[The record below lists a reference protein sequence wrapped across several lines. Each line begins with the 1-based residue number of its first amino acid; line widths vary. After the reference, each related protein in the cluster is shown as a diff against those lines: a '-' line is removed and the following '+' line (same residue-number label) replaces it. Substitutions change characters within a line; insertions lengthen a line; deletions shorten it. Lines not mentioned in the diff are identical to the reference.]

1 MGYFCLIC
9 EETTGL
15 TGGLNSFV
23 FLWADGV
30 PPTFIFGVVLNKLF
44 LFLFADKS
52 DVFFN
57 RFIRTRFPEA
67 PDLDDV
73 YDFGFAL
80 LLVSEGALSLEATLL
95 A

>member
-1 MGYFCLIC
+1 MPALLFLGFIMGYFCLIC

-23 FLWADGV
+23 FLWAEGV

-73 YDFGFAL
+73 
-80 LLVSEGALSLEATLL
+80 
-95 A
+95 